1 MVHLKP
7 DTRSREELIEEIA
20 VLDVLEDRRPL
31 SPEDRVVL
39 DPSYLQARRSFEAV
53 AGAVLSAATVPGL
66 EPPPSLRD
74 RMLARIAQETKEAP
88 ETTKTPAEP
97 SRDPDG
103 TFHVKPGVY
112 GVHTDEASWQPSPVP
127 GLVYKTIHRDDARG
141 YTTRLLRIEPGHPY
155 PPHRHGG
162 DEEIFM
168 LEGTLWVNGLL
179 LKPGDYCRS
188 EAGTEETGTVSDT
201 GALAIVISSDLDE
214 VAAAPAD
221 PS

>member
-1 MVHLKP
+1 MVHVKA
-7 DTRSREELIEEIA
+7 DSRSREELIEEIA
-20 VLDVLEDRRPL
+20 VLDVLEERRPL
-31 SPEDRVVL
+31 SREDRVVL
-39 DPSYLQARRSFEAV
+39 DPAYLDARRVYEAV
-53 AGAVLSAATVPGL
+53 SGALLGAASGSKV
-66 EPPPSLRD
+66 EPPASLRD
-74 RMLARIAQETKEAP
+74 RMLERIASEAQAAP
-88 ETTKTPAEP
+88 AAPPAEP
-97 SRDPDG
+97 PG

-112 GVHTDEASWQPSPVP
+112 GVRTDEADWLPSPVP
-127 GLVYKTIHRDDARG
+127 GLVYKTIHRDAERG

-201 GALAIVISSDLDE
+201 GALAIVISSDQDE
-214 VAAAPAD
+214 VVAPETAPA
-221 PS
+221 S